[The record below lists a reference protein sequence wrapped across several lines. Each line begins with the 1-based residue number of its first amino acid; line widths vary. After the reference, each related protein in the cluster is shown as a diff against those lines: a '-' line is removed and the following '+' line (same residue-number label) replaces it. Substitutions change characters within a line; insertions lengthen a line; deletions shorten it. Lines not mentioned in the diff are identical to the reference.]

1 MDNNFEKNEKFDFS
15 KLVKENIEIAKTLS
29 NLPEDKK
36 EKVKKLLLKKKQ
48 IQIKN
53 GFLSELRIQKINKKI
68 NKIREVFNEKT

>member
-48 IQIKN
+48 IKIKN
-53 GFLSELRIQKINKKI
+53 GFLSELRIQIINKKI